1 MAENQLGGLEMQTS
15 PVRSEFSGAVARL
28 QLDSPS
34 NRNALSAAMLL
45 ALTQEIERAQSDPQV
60 RVIVLG
66 HTGPAFCAGADLR
79 EQTAGVAEGRPAPG
93 VGALV
98 PLFRLLLD
106 CPKPVVCAV
115 GGAVRAGGVGLVAA
129 CDIAIAAETA
139 TFATGEVRLGLAP
152 AVLSVVVLPKVG
164 RSAAARLFL
173 TGATLGAAEALAM
186 GLVAHV
192 VSEQELGAAVELVV
206 SQLLLAH
213 PNALATTKQ
222 ILADVPGMRREAAF
236 SAMAELSA
244 KLFVSSEASEGMS
257 AFLERRPPNWVP
269 PAGIS

>member
-1 MAENQLGGLEMQTS
+1 MQTS

-34 NRNALSAAMLL
+34 NRNALSNTMVAAL
-45 ALTQEIERAQSDPQV
+45 AAEIERAQGEPQV

-66 HTGPAFCAGADLR
+66 HTGPAFCSGADLR
-79 EQTAGVAEGRPAPG
+79 EQTGGVAEGRPAPG
-93 VGALV
+93 VGALA
-98 PLFRLLLD
+98 PLFRLILD

-115 GGAVRAGGVGLVAA
+115 GGAARAGGLGLVAA
-129 CDIAIAAETA
+129 CDIAIAAESA
-139 TFATGEVRLGLAP
+139 TFATGEVRLGVAP

-173 TGATLGAAEALAM
+173 TGVTVGAAEALAM

-192 VSEQELGAAVELVV
+192 VGEQELGAAVELVT

-213 PNALATTKQ
+213 PNALAATKQ
-222 ILADVPGMRREAAF
+222 ILRDVPGMPRQAAF

-244 KLFVSSEASEGMS
+244 QLFASPEASEGMS

-269 PAGIS
+269 PAETA